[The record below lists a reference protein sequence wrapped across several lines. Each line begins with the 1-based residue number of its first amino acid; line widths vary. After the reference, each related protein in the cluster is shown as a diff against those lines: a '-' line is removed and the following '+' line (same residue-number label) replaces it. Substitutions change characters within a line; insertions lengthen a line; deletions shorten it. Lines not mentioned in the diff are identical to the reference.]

1 MSVKIHWTLNVQVE
15 GGPRVAAADSV
26 EVDAYDNIEVTVP
39 KHTGADD
46 GIAVVGVQPGD
57 ASQVLFLLISA
68 DAYKD
73 SPVSYKVGSS
83 TKSVKLDA
91 QQTLVGA
98 GATGLLDGAPNEL
111 TFSNAGDADAK
122 VRVLVGRKAV

>member
-1 MSVKIHWTLNVQVE
+1 MPKIKWALNVQVE

-39 KHTGADD
+39 KNDGTDD
-46 GIAVVGVQPGD
+46 GVAVVGVQPGD
-57 ASQVLFLLISA
+57 ASSVLFLLISA
-68 DAYKD
+68 DTYKD
-73 SPVSYKVGSS
+73 SPLSYTVGDSD
-83 TKSVKLDA
+83 KSVKLDA

-98 GATGLLDGAPNEL
+98 GATGLLDDAPKKL

-122 VRVLVGRKAV
+122 VRILVGRKAV